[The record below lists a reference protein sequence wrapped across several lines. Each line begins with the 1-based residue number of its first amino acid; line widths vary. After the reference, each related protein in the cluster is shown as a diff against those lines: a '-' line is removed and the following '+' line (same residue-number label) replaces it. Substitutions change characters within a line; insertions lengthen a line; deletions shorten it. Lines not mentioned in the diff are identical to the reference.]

1 MKHNAFTALSLAAA
15 LVVAGS
21 AQATPEFSINFENNY
36 ALTAQ
41 NGWTVQTGN
50 VSDVAEVADA
60 PSPAPTG
67 FTLDNKVLSLDTGD
81 EELNYAP
88 TSQNVTILE
97 MDVCFVG
104 ADSAPDTNGFSGQ
117 TMLYLDISGENP
129 AVKAYTAG
137 SGWVTLSGSVTDGS
151 WHKVRMEFSA
161 SSVAFFLDGN
171 GTAAGTATLSNFTK
185 VTSVGFMGTGMVDNF
200 VGDKAAPAIETDV
213 NGSDVT
219 TATAE
224 VTAQGL
230 VVNFGSQSGIQYIRV
245 YDDQGK
251 SVTLRTNSASATI
264 DLSKLPGNVTRVDA
278 VTSLDGLIPSGT
290 SAAAESVTVDTST
303 STPTIKIAV
312 ADLVSGLHYKVVDA
326 TSGQVLTTSKLVAPE
341 EDGIDYTFEIPVAT
355 GNWAVKKFKIVISDD
370 MPAPASGN

>member
-21 AQATPEFSINFENNY
+21 AQATEFEIDFESGTT
-36 ALTAQ
+36 LPGTQ
-41 NGWTVQTGN
+41 GTWTV
-50 VSDVAEVADA
+50 
-60 PSPAPTG
+60 PTG
-67 FTLDNKVLSLDTGD
+67 DASAVVATPTGAPNACDTQVLSLDTGD
-81 EELNYAP
+81 AELSYAP

-104 ADSAPDTNGFSGQ
+104 ADSAPTTEGFNGQ
-117 TMLYLDISGENP
+117 TMLYLDISGNDP
-129 AVKAYTAG
+129 VVKAYTTAEG
-137 SGWVTLSGSVTDGS
+137 DWVTLTGSVDDGS

-161 SSVAFFLDGN
+161 SAVAFFLDG
-171 GTAAGTATLSNFTK
+171 TAAGTADLTSFTK
-185 VTSVGFMGTGMVDNF
+185 VQSVGFKGTGMVDNF
-200 VGDKAAPAIETDV
+200 VGDKAAPAIDTEV

-219 TATAE
+219 ATAE
-224 VTAQGL
+224 VTGQSL
-230 VVNFGSQSGIQYIRV
+230 VVNFGSQTGIKYIRV

-251 SVTLRTNSASATI
+251 SVTLRTTSASATI
-264 DLSKLPGNVTRVDA
+264 DLSKLPGNVVRVDA
-278 VTSLDGLIPSGT
+278 VTSLDDLIPSGT

-303 STPTIKIAV
+303 ATHKIKVVV

-326 TSGQVLTTSKLVAPE
+326 TNGEVIDSKLVAPE
-341 EDGIDYTFEIPVAT
+341 EDGNDATFEVPVAT